1 MQLAESKRNE
11 LDAEYN
17 KNLDKQSELEE
28 KYNMNLE
35 VLESNLLALAESK
48 QDELDRL
55 KSNELQV
62 SRKWTGLV
70 CYNAVINYLDRE
82 GNETS

>member
-1 MQLAESKRNE
+1 
-11 LDAEYN
+11 
-17 KNLDKQSELEE
+17 
-28 KYNMNLE
+28 MNLE

-62 SRKWTGLV
+62 SRKRTGLV
-70 CYNAVINYLDRE
+70 CYTAVVNYLVK
-82 GNETS
+82 ETKPFWPFHPLKGPLKIKT